1 MAAKKEPE
9 PEPTSA
15 AILLL
20 AYSMRM
26 APRSELSRKVPCR
39 AAITCAAHRT
49 SWYSMN
55 ATGDPPLLCMRRRQ
69 KPGKLCNTRIPHS
82 AELSGGSG
90 SLWGHR
96 ARITG
101 GDSQQAGIRG
111 APRHYVLRVGV
122 TTIAHRNLI
131 HCTASYPNIH
141 WHNLRTPSKK
151 STKYTWSLYIFRIKQ
166 TINVPQHLQIIH
178 SSINY
183 TKPHRAVFNTNNYL
197 EDIWE
202 TPGRHLF

>member
-1 MAAKKEPE
+1 MVWLVALAARKE

-26 APRSELSRKVPCR
+26 APRSELSRKVPWR

-82 AELSGGSG
+82 AELSGGLAFGSNVGGSG
-90 SLWGHR
+90 IQGETQPTSGRGHSR
-96 ARITG
+96 THPPG
-101 GDSQQAGIRG
+101 TT
-111 APRHYVLRVGV
+111 VLRVVVYNPGSN
-122 TTIAHRNLI
+122 HRSQKYI
-131 HCTASYPNIH
+131 HIHPPLTPNF
-141 WHNLRTPSKK
+141 SKPN
-151 STKYTWSLYIFRIKQ
+151 SLSGNRIK
-166 TINVPQHLQIIH
+166 TYVIKLLVCPIYILAFFPLI
-178 SSINY
+178 
-183 TKPHRAVFNTNNYL
+183 KVV
-197 EDIWE
+197 
-202 TPGRHLF
+202 